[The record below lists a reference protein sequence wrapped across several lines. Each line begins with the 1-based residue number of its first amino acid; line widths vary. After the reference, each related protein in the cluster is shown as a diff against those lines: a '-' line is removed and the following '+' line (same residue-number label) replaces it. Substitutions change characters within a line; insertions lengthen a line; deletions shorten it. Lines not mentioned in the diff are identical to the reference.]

1 MIQIQQYYVMIAMVM
16 IQYSYKKYFFYNY
29 IYMDYKEKYLKYK
42 NKYIELKKLIGGN
55 VIKTPDEYIAN
66 FNNTDVSI
74 SDNLVGRVLRGSKPD
89 DFLKLSPDENRKLI
103 MFMDSTGLQQLLG
116 KDTRTI
122 LEIIGYSEAYMK
134 ELFTK
139 KTQFKLVVAT
149 KGDNIVSGT
158 WDNLLKLVKD
168 AYGETTKVSKALEK
182 NLGSLKTI
190 KFDDIMKQ
198 KDSVFSGKMTQQELE
213 EREGKLWEIR
223 MFLKDVLNLN
233 DLYSGDG
240 YTYNDKGERGV
251 PEYFSKNMEL
261 TQLGKYSLM
270 DLNY

>member
-1 MIQIQQYYVMIAMVM
+1 
-16 IQYSYKKYFFYNY
+16 
-29 IYMDYKEKYLKYK
+29 MDYKEKYLKYK
-42 NKYIELKKLIGGN
+42 NKYIKLKKLIGGN
-55 VIKTPDEYIAN
+55 VITTPDEYIKKFNN

-74 SDNLVGRVLRGSKPD
+74 SDKLVGRVLRGSISD

-122 LEIIGYSEAYMK
+122 LQIIGYPEDYMK
-134 ELFTK
+134 QLFTN

-168 AYGETTKVSKALEK
+168 VYGKTSKVSEALEK
-182 NLGSLKTI
+182 NLGSLKKI

-198 KDSVFSGKMTQQELE
+198 KVDAFSGKMTQQELE
-213 EREGKLWEIR
+213 ERKGDLWEIR

-233 DLYSGDG
+233 KLYSGDG

-251 PEYFSKNMEL
+251 KEYFSKNMEL
-261 TQLGKYSLM
+261 TQLGDYSLM
-270 DLNY
+270 DLKY

>member
-1 MIQIQQYYVMIAMVM
+1 
-16 IQYSYKKYFFYNY
+16 
-29 IYMDYKEKYLKYK
+29 MDYKEKYLKYK

-55 VIKTPDEYIAN
+55 VITTPDEYIKN

-74 SDNLVGRVLRGSKPD
+74 SDNLVGRVLRGSND
-89 DFLKLSPDENRKLI
+89 IDFLKLSPDENRKLI

-122 LEIIGYSEAYMK
+122 LQIIGYPEDYM
-134 ELFTK
+134 EQLFTN

-168 AYGETTKVSKALEK
+168 AYGETSKVSKALEK
-182 NLGSLKTI
+182 NLESLKTI

-213 EREGKLWEIR
+213 KRVEKRVEKRDGNLCNLWEIR
-223 MFLKDVLNLN
+223 MFLNDVLNLN
-233 DLYSGDG
+233 KLYSGDG

-261 TQLGKYSLM
+261 TQLGEYSLM
-270 DLNY
+270 DLKYER